1 MRLVPIVPIVLL
13 LSLFA
18 GCAQTGEIIYDWHKG
33 VVRAINP
40 PEAETGASL
49 TVQDGTVKATVGAE
63 RPPSASEHLWFLPW
77 LGAGLMGLG
86 LLTLVLRSWFKT
98 VPLTASLA
106 AIGLGALFI
115 FLPTIVQEAW
125 WLVAGGLILLALMYA
140 VAWLDNRTKLFSRL
154 LP

>member
-1 MRLVPIVPIVLL
+1 MKWVAILVL
-13 LSLFA
+13 LFA
-18 GCAQTGEIIYDWHKG
+18 GCAQTGQIVYRTPSG
-33 VVRAINP
+33 TVTVSNP
-40 PEAETGASL
+40 PDAKAGAAL
-49 TVQDGTVKATVGAE
+49 AVTDQGVTATVGADQE
-63 RPPSASEHLWFLPW
+63 PNTAIEGLWFLPW

-106 AIGLGALFI
+106 AMGLGALFV

-125 WLVAGGLILLALMYA
+125 WLVAGGLILLALMYGI
-140 VAWLDNRTKLFSRL
+140 AWLDNRTKVLSKI